1 MPDQRTTDAIRADG
15 VNGLKIRNVS
25 VKWAEDKTQEK
36 WRSALYLKEV
46 TDFEVDNFTG
56 RQGLKTGKAPVV
68 VLENV
73 NDGVLRN
80 LRATE
85 GSATFLEFRGAR
97 TKDLWV
103 HSNQLKKAAQ
113 PAAFAGGAQRQLIT
127 LQ

>member
-80 LRATE
+80 LRAMRE
-85 GSATFLEFRGAR
+85 
-97 TKDLWV
+97 
-103 HSNQLKKAAQ
+103 LKGLAVNVNIGQAGQVNVGQQQVNVQ
-113 PAAFAGGAQRQLIT
+113 PPKAGG
-127 LQ
+127 